1 MQNFALLKRNYYT
14 PTLNFSRV
22 LDTFK
27 EGNLPGVPIH
37 LRNATTKLDKDLDYG
52 KGYSYNLSEVG
63 GIEYMPEGMED
74 VTFF

>member
-1 MQNFALLKRNYYT
+1 ME
-14 PTLNFSRV
+14 
-22 LDTFK
+22 TFK

-37 LRNATTKLDKDLDYG
+37 LRNATTKLAKDLDYG

-63 GIEYMPEGMED
+63 DIEYMPEGMED